1 MRMIDITITIA
12 GAAGQGMQTI
22 SYTLA
27 KALTRQGYYVHC
39 YQDLMSRIRGGHNFA
54 SLRISDRPAGSLSER
69 SNILIA
75 LNRESIDIHSPG
87 MVEGGVVVYDE
98 KISDAVTSTGLSA
111 REGGASTELSAR
123 DDKKLNLFP
132 VPLEKLALEAAQN
145 KLMLNSTA
153 CGVCFSLMEYDFD
166 VLADTLGDLFDRKGD
181 LIVEANIR
189 AARAGFDHAEKE
201 FKGVCPY
208 CTLHKKTPGGGGRML
223 MTGSEAAGFGS
234 LASGLQFLSA
244 YPMSPS
250 TGIMEYCAAKQKEV
264 SGLLVEQAED
274 EIAAVNMAIGASV
287 AGVRAMTCTSGGGFA
302 LMTEGLSLAGM
313 TEVPLVIYLAQRPGP
328 ATGFP
333 TRTEQ
338 GDLLFSLYG
347 GHGEFARAIL
357 TPGDAE
363 ETVYAMQNAFNLAD
377 RYQTPVIVLGDQNL
391 NDSFW
396 TVDGLALDK
405 ISLDRGKL
413 LNSWDQASGSYKRY
427 HLSSD
432 GVSSRLIPGDTQEVQ
447 YWDSDE
453 HTEEGHIA
461 ESAATR
467 LQMTA
472 KRLHKLKGLKEDSL
486 SPEVFGESKETVIVG
501 FGSSKWAVREAV
513 EKLQEKGEKV
523 AAVHFPQVFPLPKET
538 VELLSGFKKIIVVEQ
553 NATGQFEKL
562 LLTETNI
569 KADSSIR
576 KFDGRPLTAQ
586 YVVDSY
592 NTLD

>member
-1 MRMIDITITIA
+1 MIDLTITIA

-39 YQDLMSRIRGGHNFA
+39 YQDLMSRVRGGHNFA
-54 SLRISDRPAGSLSER
+54 SLRISDRPVGSLSEK

-75 LNRESIDIHSPG
+75 LNRESIDIHAPQ
-87 MVEGGVVVYDE
+87 MVEGGVVVFDE
-98 KISDAVTSTGLSA
+98 KISDAGASTGLSA
-111 REGGASTELSAR
+111 H

-132 VPLEKLALEAAQN
+132 VPLEKLALEAAQSKIMVN
-145 KLMLNSTA
+145 AAA

-189 AARAGFDHAEKE
+189 AARAGYDHAERE

-208 CTLHKKTPGGGGRML
+208 CTLHRKASANPGKML
-223 MTGSEAAGFGS
+223 ITGSEAAGFGS
-234 LASGLQFLSA
+234 LVSGLQFLSA

-274 EIAAVNMAIGASV
+274 EISAVNMAIGASV

-313 TEVPLVIYLAQRPGP
+313 TEVPLVVFIAQRPGP

-338 GDLLFSLYG
+338 GDLLFALYG

-357 TPGDAE
+357 APGDAE
-363 ETVYAMQNAFNLAD
+363 ETICAMQQAFNLAD

-396 TVDGLALDK
+396 SVDGLDLDK
-405 ISLDRGKL
+405 ISIDRGKL
-413 LNSWDQASGSYKRY
+413 LASWDQASGSYKRY

-432 GVSSRLIPGDTQEVQ
+432 GISSRLIPGATEEVQ

-461 ESAATR
+461 ESAAVR
-467 LQMTA
+467 LQMSS
-472 KRLHKLKGLKEDSL
+472 KRLHKLKGLKEESL
-486 SPEVFGESKETVIVG
+486 APEIFGES
-501 FGSSKWAVREAV
+501 
-513 EKLQEKGEKV
+513 
-523 AAVHFPQVFPLPKET
+523 
-538 VELLSGFKKIIVVEQ
+538 
-553 NATGQFEKL
+553 
-562 LLTETNI
+562 
-569 KADSSIR
+569 
-576 KFDGRPLTAQ
+576 
-586 YVVDSY
+586 
-592 NTLD
+592 

>member
-1 MRMIDITITIA
+1 MIDLTITIA

-27 KALTRQGYYVHC
+27 KALTRQGYFVHC

-54 SLRISDRPAGSLSER
+54 SLRISDQPVGSLSEK

-75 LNRESIDIHSPG
+75 LNRESIDIHSHG
-87 MVEGGVVVYDE
+87 MVEGGVVVFDE
-98 KISDAVTSTGLSA
+98 KFQAAD
-111 REGGASTELSAR
+111 ASTPLSVR
-123 DDKKLNLFP
+123 DSGKLNLFP
-132 VPLEKLALEAAQN
+132 VPLEKLALESAQN
-145 KLMLNSTA
+145 KIMVNAAA
-153 CGVCFSLMEYDFD
+153 CGVCFSLMEYDFNL
-166 VLADTLGDLFDRKGD
+166 LADTLGDLFAVKGD

-189 AARAGFDHAEKE
+189 AARAGYDYAERE

-208 CTLHKKTPGGGGRML
+208 CTLHRKRSDSSEKML

-234 LASGLQFLSA
+234 LVSGLQFLPA

-274 EIAAVNMAIGASV
+274 EISAVNMAIGASV

-313 TEVPLVIYLAQRPGP
+313 TEVPLVIFIAQRPGP

-338 GDLLFSLYG
+338 GDLLFALYG

-357 TPGDAE
+357 APGDAG
-363 ETVYAMQNAFNLAD
+363 ETVYAMQQAFNLAD
-377 RYQTPVIVLGDQNL
+377 KYQTPVIVLGDQNL

-396 TVDGLALDK
+396 TVDDLGLDK
-405 ISLDRGKL
+405 ITIDRGKL
-413 LNSWDQASGSYKRY
+413 LGNWDPAQGPYKRY

-432 GVSSRLIPGDTQEVQ
+432 GISPRLVPGDTEEVQ

-461 ESAATR
+461 ESASAR
-467 LQMTA
+467 LQMVS
-472 KRLHKLKGLKEDSL
+472 KRLHKFKGLKEESL
-486 SPEVFGESKETVIVG
+486 SPVVLGDSKETVLVG
-501 FGSSKWAVREAV
+501 FGSTKWAVREAV
-513 EKLQEKGEKV
+513 EKLREKGEKV
-523 AAVHFPQVFPLPKET
+523 SAAHFSQVYPLPKET

-562 LLTETNI
+562 LQLEAGI
-569 KADSSIR
+569 KADGSIR
-576 KFDGRPLTAQ
+576 KFDGRPLTAK
-586 YVVDSY
+586 YIVDSY
-592 NTLD
+592 EVLG

>member
-1 MRMIDITITIA
+1 MIDITITIA

-27 KALTRQGYYVHC
+27 KALTRQGYHVHC
-39 YQDLMSRIRGGHNFA
+39 YQDLMSRVRGGHNFA
-54 SLRISDRPAGSLSER
+54 VLRISDRPVGSLSER

-75 LNRESIDIHSPG
+75 LNGESIDIHSPG
-87 MVEGGVVVYDE
+87 MVEGGVVVFDE
-98 KISDAVTSTGLSA
+98 KIKDEEIIN
-111 REGGASTELSAR
+111 RNGG
-123 DDKKLNLFP
+123 LNLFP
-132 VPLEKLALEAAQN
+132 VPLEKLALEAAQSKIMVN
-145 KLMLNSTA
+145 AAA

-189 AARAGFDHAEKE
+189 AARAGYDHAERE

-208 CTLHKKTPGGGGRML
+208 CTLHRKASTNPGKML
-223 MTGSEAAGFGS
+223 LTGSEAAGFGS
-234 LASGLQFLSA
+234 LVSGLQFLSA

-274 EIAAVNMAIGASV
+274 EISAVNMAIGASV

-313 TEVPLVIYLAQRPGP
+313 TEVPLVVFIAQRPGP

-338 GDLLFSLYG
+338 GDLLFALYG

-357 TPGDAE
+357 SPGDAE
-363 ETVYAMQNAFNLAD
+363 ETVYAMQQAFNLAD

-396 TVDGLALDK
+396 TVDGLNLDK
-405 ISLDRGKL
+405 ISIDRGRL
-413 LNSWDQASGSYKRY
+413 LDSWDQASGSYKRY

-432 GVSSRLIPGDTQEVQ
+432 GVSLRLIPGDTKEVQ

-472 KRLHKLKGLKEDSL
+472 KRLAKLKGLKEDSL
-486 SPEVFGESKETVIVG
+486 RPEVFGESRETVLVG

-523 AAVHFPQVFPLPKET
+523 SAVHFPQIFPLPKE
-538 VELLSGFKKIIVVEQ
+538 
-553 NATGQFEKL
+553 
-562 LLTETNI
+562 
-569 KADSSIR
+569 
-576 KFDGRPLTAQ
+576 
-586 YVVDSY
+586 
-592 NTLD
+592 